1 MKKLFCFVYACV
13 LALGIQAA
21 DINNYDA
28 LYENLPFKMEKVT
41 RPQFPSNE
49 VNLKDFGAI
58 GDGSTLCTDAFRK
71 AIDALAQKGGGKLI
85 VPQGVW
91 FTGPITLKSNINLH
105 WKKPYR
111 RRACTV
117 RASCGASLAV
127 VAIVIKAN
135 VH

>member
-49 VNLKDFGAI
+49 VNLKDFGAMVMVLPSAPMHS
-58 GDGSTLCTDAFRK
+58 GKPSMPWPRKVAANSSYLRAYGSPVLS
-71 AIDALAQKGGGKLI
+71 
-85 VPQGVW
+85 P
-91 FTGPITLKSNINLH
+91 
-105 WKKPYR
+105 
-111 RRACTV
+111 
-117 RASCGASLAV
+117 
-127 VAIVIKAN
+127 
-135 VH
+135 

>member
-1 MKKLFCFVYACV
+1 MKKLFSFVYACV

-58 GDGSTLCTDAFRK
+58 VG
-71 AIDALAQKGGGKLI
+71 IDVGI
-85 VPQGVW
+85 VQDIV
-91 FTGPITLKSNINLH
+91 
-105 WKKPYR
+105 
-111 RRACTV
+111 
-117 RASCGASLAV
+117 AV
-127 VAIVIKAN
+127 IG
-135 VH
+135 

>member
-49 VNLKDFGAI
+49 VNLKDFGAAT
-58 GDGSTLCTDAFRK
+58 SMPRSFR
-71 AIDALAQKGGGKLI
+71 AISRRP
-85 VPQGVW
+85 V
-91 FTGPITLKSNINLH
+91 FPIPI
-105 WKKPYR
+105 
-111 RRACTV
+111 C
-117 RASCGASLAV
+117 
-127 VAIVIKAN
+127 
-135 VH
+135 

>member
-1 MKKLFCFVYACV
+1 MKKLFSFVYACV

-71 AIDALAQKGGGKLI
+71 ADR
-85 VPQGVW
+85 
-91 FTGPITLKSNINLH
+91 KS
-105 WKKPYR
+105 
-111 RRACTV
+111 
-117 RASCGASLAV
+117 V
-127 VAIVIKAN
+127 V
-135 VH
+135 